1 MHLMAIY
8 FPTFEL
14 MNFLLTQNFSTM
26 NTKRL
31 IFGLLAVVML
41 ATTAVSTITL
51 DDQDNGVRKSAVKIS
66 PKR

>member
-1 MHLMAIY
+1 
-8 FPTFEL
+8 